1 MSFYRKYRPQTFEDV
16 MGQSHVAQT
25 LGNALS
31 SEPLRISHAYLFCG
45 PRGTG
50 KTTTARILAKCLNCE
65 KGPTATPCNECDFCL
80 RVQENQPV
88 MDLIEIDAASNTQVE
103 KIRDHIIDKV
113 NMAPAQGR
121 YRVYIIDE
129 VHMLSTSSFNA
140 LLKTLEEPPPHAI
153 FILATTD
160 AHKVPVTVTSRCQ
173 RYDFRR
179 VTLGDIEI
187 RLNYVAGKEGIE
199 LDAGAARLIAR
210 SADGALRD
218 ALSLL
223 EQVAAYS
230 PQSIGEDDVRMV
242 LGTVSREL
250 LASLLDAVA
259 AGDGAAVLAQLDNA
273 VAEGASFSQLAK
285 DLTHYCRDL
294 LLLTVGYQDKSTFD
308 DSGNQQQQ
316 AQAQALGRDR
326 LLGMVD
332 ALRTAEKDM
341 RQSTD
346 HRLLLE
352 LTLVRAAS
360 NLLNAPRQT
369 ATAVARP
376 AMQKTPVPITP
387 PQPAS
392 QPVASAPPATPKTE
406 GPLPSQPA
414 KATEPV
420 ATAPVESSAPVE
432 TASTDPAPAKPRA
445 SGKPGKGR
453 RIHDL
458 NEFLELWPYV
468 LLRIRKKISIP
479 AVAYLHDAIPVELN
493 DKAAILEFQKQFHYE
508 KACEAAKNLPFENVI
523 NECMAA
529 PHQLVF
535 RLAEPKAAPAPEPPP
550 VEKAP
555 VDDED
560 DEDEDDVFK
569 MAQQMLGAEV
579 VEEI

>member
-16 MGQSHVAQT
+16 MGQNHVAGT
-25 LGNALS
+25 LRNALS

-50 KTTTARILAKCLNCE
+50 KTTMARILAKCLNCE
-65 KGPTATPCNECDFCL
+65 NGPTATPCNECDFCL

-88 MDLIEIDAASNTQVE
+88 MDLVEIDAASNTQVD
-103 KIRDHIIDKV
+103 KIREVIIEKV

-129 VHMLSTSSFNA
+129 VHMLSGSSFNA
-140 LLKTLEEPPPHAI
+140 LLKTLEEPPAHAI

-160 AHKVPVTVTSRCQ
+160 AHKIPVTVTSRCQ

-179 VTLGDIEI
+179 VGMNDIEE
-187 RLNYVAGKEGIE
+187 RLRFVAAKEEIE
-199 LDAGAARLIAR
+199 LDADAAQLIAR

-230 PQSIGEDDVRMV
+230 PRSINENDVRMV

-250 LASLLDAVA
+250 LASLVEAVA
-259 AGDGAAVLAQLDNA
+259 RGDGHAVLEQLDNA
-273 VAEGASFSQLAK
+273 VGEGASFSQLAK
-285 DLTHYCRDL
+285 DLTNYCRDL
-294 LLLTVGYQDKSTFD
+294 MLLTVGYASESTFSEAD
-308 DSGNQQQQ
+308 KAQRQEQ
-316 AQAQALGRDR
+316 ANSLGRDR
-326 LLGMVD
+326 LLAMVD

-352 LTLVRAAS
+352 LTLVRASA
-360 NLLNAPRQT
+360 NLLEAP
-369 ATAVARP
+369 
-376 AMQKTPVPITP
+376 K
-387 PQPAS
+387 
-392 QPVASAPPATPKTE
+392 
-406 GPLPSQPA
+406 
-414 KATEPV
+414 
-420 ATAPVESSAPVE
+420 ATAPKQVTPQPQMPAKTSSGVASPAIQRQPAPVKPSVAAAPKIEQTPIETPATPVE
-432 TASTDPAPAKPRA
+432 TAPGIAPKKPPN
-445 SGKPGKGR
+445 SKGPGKGR
-453 RIHDL
+453 RISDL
-458 NEFLELWPYV
+458 EEFIELWPYV

-479 AVAYLHDAIPVELN
+479 AVAYLHDAMPVELN
-493 DKAAILEFQKQFHYE
+493 ETAAVLEFQKQFHYE
-508 KACEAAKNLPFENVI
+508 KACEAAKQLPFEKVI

-535 RLAEPKAAPAPEPPP
+535 RLAEPKAAPVP
-550 VEKAP
+550 VAAP
-555 VDDED
+555 VQEEVEDDDE
-560 DEDEDDVFK
+560 EEDVFK
-569 MAQQMLGAEV
+569 LAEQMLGAEV

>member
-16 MGQSHVAQT
+16 MGQSHIAGT
-25 LGNALS
+25 LRNALS

-88 MDLIEIDAASNTQVE
+88 MDLVEIDAASNTQVE
-103 KIRDHIIDKV
+103 KIRDHIIDRV

-140 LLKTLEEPPPHAI
+140 LLKTLEEPPAHAI

-160 AHKVPVTVTSRCQ
+160 AHKIPVTVTSRCQ

-179 VTLGDIEI
+179 VGMNDIEE
-187 RLNYVAGKEGIE
+187 RLRFVAEKEEIE
-199 LDAGAARLIAR
+199 LDADAASLIAR

-230 PQSIGEDDVRMV
+230 PRSINENDVRMV

-250 LASLLDAVA
+250 LASLVEAVA
-259 AGDGAAVLAQLDNA
+259 QGDGHAVLEQLDNA

-285 DLTHYCRDL
+285 DLTNYCRDL
-294 LLLTVGYQDKSTFD
+294 MLLTVGYESESTFSEAD
-308 DSGNQQQQ
+308 KAQRQKQ
-316 AQAQALGRDR
+316 AKSLGRDR
-326 LLGMVD
+326 LLAMVD

-352 LTLVRAAS
+352 LTLVRAAA
-360 NLLNAPRQT
+360 NLLEAPKAAAPKQATPKPQIPAKAPAPVAPPTVQRQ
-369 ATAVARP
+369 P
-376 AMQKTPVPITP
+376 TPVE
-387 PQPAS
+387 
-392 QPVASAPPATPKTE
+392 QPVAVAPKVE
-406 GPLPSQPA
+406 QP
-414 KATEPV
+414 T
-420 ATAPVESSAPVE
+420 PVESPAVPVDAAPSI
-432 TASTDPAPAKPRA
+432 APKKPANSK
-445 SGKPGKGR
+445 GPGKGR
-453 RIHDL
+453 RISDL
-458 NEFLELWPYV
+458 EEFIELWPYV

-479 AVAYLHDAIPVELN
+479 AVAYLHDAMPVELN
-493 DKAAILEFQKQFHYE
+493 ETAAILEFQKQFHYE
-508 KACEAAKNLPFENVI
+508 KACEAAKQLPFEKVI

-529 PHQLVF
+529 PHQLIF
-535 RLAEPKAAPAPEPPP
+535 QLAEPKAAPAP
-550 VEKAP
+550 VAAP
-555 VDDED
+555 VQEMPEEDDDE
-560 DEDEDDVFK
+560 EEDVFK
-569 MAQQMLGAEV
+569 LAEQMLGAEV

>member
-1 MSFYRKYRPQTFEDV
+1 MSFYRTYRPQTFEDV
-16 MGQSHVAQT
+16 MGQNHVAGT
-25 LGNALS
+25 LRNALS

-50 KTTTARILAKCLNCE
+50 KTTMARILAKCLNCE
-65 KGPTATPCNECDFCL
+65 NGPTATPCNACDFCL

-88 MDLIEIDAASNTQVE
+88 MDMIEIDAASNTQVE

-140 LLKTLEEPPPHAI
+140 LLKTLEEPPAHAV

-160 AHKVPVTVTSRCQ
+160 AHKIPVTVTSRCQ

-179 VTLGDIEI
+179 VGMNDIEE
-187 RLNYVAGKEGIE
+187 RLRFVAGKEEIE
-199 LDAGAARLIAR
+199 LDADAAQLIAR

-218 ALSLL
+218 ALSLM

-230 PQSIGEDDVRMV
+230 PRSINENDVRMV

-250 LASLLDAVA
+250 LASLVEAVA
-259 AGDGAAVLAQLDNA
+259 QGDGHAVLEQLDNA
-273 VAEGASFSQLAK
+273 VGEGASFSQLAK
-285 DLTHYCRDL
+285 DLTNYCRDL
-294 LLLTVGYQDKSTFD
+294 MLLTIGYEGESTFSEAD
-308 DSGNQQQQ
+308 KAQRGEQ
-316 AQAQALGRDR
+316 AKSLGRDR

-352 LTLVRAAS
+352 LTLVRASA
-360 NLLNAPRQT
+360 NLLEAPKAAAPRQV
-369 ATAVARP
+369 APQPAIPAKASVPAAPPVVARP
-376 AMQKTPVPITP
+376 ATPAKP
-387 PQPAS
+387 
-392 QPVASAPPATPKTE
+392 PVADPPKTE
-406 GPLPSQPA
+406 QAVS
-414 KATEPV
+414 TEVP
-420 ATAPVESSAPVE
+420 TAPVE
-432 TASTDPAPAKPRA
+432 PAPIA
-445 SGKPGKGR
+445 SPKKATNSKGPGKGR

-458 NEFLELWPYV
+458 EEFLELWPFV
-468 LLRIRKKISIP
+468 LTRIRKKIGVTTS
-479 AVAYLHDAIPVELN
+479 AYMHDAMPVELN
-493 DKAAILEFQKQFHYE
+493 EKEAILEFQKQFHYE
-508 KACEAAKNLPFENVI
+508 KACEAAKQLPFEKVI
-523 NECMAA
+523 NECMAE

-535 RLAEPKAAPAPEPPP
+535 RLIEPKPTPAPIVAKVPE
-550 VEKAP
+550 VVA
-555 VDDED
+555 ED

-569 MAQQMLGAEV
+569 LAEQMLGAEV

>member
-16 MGQSHVAQT
+16 MGQSHIAGT
-25 LGNALS
+25 LRNALS

-88 MDLIEIDAASNTQVE
+88 MDLVEIDAASNTQVE

-140 LLKTLEEPPPHAI
+140 LLKTLEEPPAHAI

-160 AHKVPVTVTSRCQ
+160 AHKIPVTVTSRCQ

-179 VTLGDIEI
+179 VGMNDIEE
-187 RLNYVAGKEGIE
+187 RLRFVAEKEEIE
-199 LDAGAARLIAR
+199 LDADAASLIAR

-230 PQSIGEDDVRMV
+230 PRSINENDVRTV

-250 LASLLDAVA
+250 LANLVEAVA
-259 AGDGAAVLAQLDNA
+259 QGDGHAVLEQLDNA
-273 VAEGASFSQLAK
+273 VGEGASFSQLAK
-285 DLTHYCRDL
+285 DLTNYCRDL
-294 LLLTVGYQDKSTFD
+294 MLLTVGYASESTFSEAD
-308 DSGNQQQQ
+308 KAQRQEQ
-316 AQAQALGRDR
+316 AKSLGRDR

-352 LTLVRAAS
+352 LTLVRASA
-360 NLLNAPRQT
+360 NLLESPKATAPRQ
-369 ATAVARP
+369 V
-376 AMQKTPVPITP
+376 
-387 PQPAS
+387 AS
-392 QPVASAPPATPKTE
+392 QP
-406 GPLPSQPA
+406 QIPA
-414 KATEPV
+414 KAPTPV
-420 ATAPVESSAPVE
+420 TRPTVQRQPAPVEQPVAVAPKVEQPTPVE
-432 TASTDPAPAKPRA
+432 SPAVPVDAAPSAAPKKP
-445 SGKPGKGR
+445 SNSKGPGKGR
-453 RIHDL
+453 RISDL
-458 NEFLELWPYV
+458 EEFIELWPYV

-479 AVAYLHDAIPVELN
+479 AVAYLHDAMPVELN
-493 DKAAILEFQKQFHYE
+493 ETVAVLEFQKQFHYE
-508 KACEAAKNLPFENVI
+508 KACEAAKQLPFEKVI

-529 PHQLVF
+529 PHQLIF
-535 RLAEPKAAPAPEPPP
+535 RLAEPKAAPVP
-550 VEKAP
+550 VAAP
-555 VDDED
+555 VQEMPEEDDDE
-560 DEDEDDVFK
+560 EEDVFK
-569 MAQQMLGAEV
+569 LAEQMLGAEV
-579 VEEI
+579 VDEI

>member
-16 MGQSHVAQT
+16 MGQNHVAGT
-25 LGNALS
+25 LRNALS

-50 KTTTARILAKCLNCE
+50 KTTMARILAKCLNCE
-65 KGPTATPCNECDFCL
+65 NGPTATPCNECDFCV

-88 MDLIEIDAASNTQVE
+88 MDLVEIDAASNTQVE

-140 LLKTLEEPPPHAI
+140 LLKTLEEPPAHAI

-160 AHKVPVTVTSRCQ
+160 AYKIPVTVTSRCQ

-179 VTLGDIEI
+179 VGMNDIEE
-187 RLNYVAGKEGIE
+187 RLRFVAGKEAIE
-199 LDAGAARLIAR
+199 LDADAASLIAR

-230 PQSIGEDDVRMV
+230 PRSINENDVRMV

-250 LASLLDAVA
+250 LASLVEAVA
-259 AGDGAAVLAQLDNA
+259 QGDGHAVLEQLDNA
-273 VAEGASFSQLAK
+273 VNEGASFSQLAK
-285 DLTHYCRDL
+285 DLTNYCRDL
-294 LLLTVGYQDKSTFD
+294 MLLTVGYQNESTFSEAD
-308 DSGNQQQQ
+308 KAQHQEQ
-316 AQAQALGRDR
+316 AKSLGRDR
-326 LLGMVD
+326 LLAMVD

-352 LTLVRAAS
+352 LTLVRASA
-360 NLLNAPRQT
+360 NLLEAPKAIAPKQVM
-369 ATAVARP
+369 AQAQIP
-376 AMQKTPVPITP
+376 AKTPVPVPRPIATQSAP
-387 PQPAS
+387 VK
-392 QPVASAPPATPKTE
+392 QPVAAAPKVEQAPMETPA
-406 GPLPSQPA
+406 
-414 KATEPV
+414 
-420 ATAPVESSAPVE
+420 
-432 TASTDPAPAKPRA
+432 APAETVPNPAAKKPA
-445 SGKPGKGR
+445 NSKGPGKGR
-453 RIHDL
+453 RIKDL
-458 NEFLELWPYV
+458 EEFIELWPYV

-479 AVAYLHDAIPVELN
+479 AVAYLHDAMPVELN
-493 DKAAILEFQKQFHYE
+493 ETAAILEFQKQFHYE
-508 KACEAAKNLPFENVI
+508 KACEAAKQLPFEKVI

-535 RLAEPKAAPAPEPPP
+535 RLAEPKAAPVPVAAP
-550 VEKAP
+550 VEEKS
-555 VDDED
+555 DEE
-560 DEDEDDVFK
+560 DEDEEEDVFK
-569 MAQQMLGAEV
+569 LAEQMLGAEV

>member
-16 MGQSHVAQT
+16 MGQSHIAGT
-25 LGNALS
+25 LRNALS
-31 SEPLRISHAYLFCG
+31 SEPLRIAHAYLFCG

-88 MDLIEIDAASNTQVE
+88 MDLVEIDAASNTQVE

-140 LLKTLEEPPPHAI
+140 LLKTLEEPPAHAI

-160 AHKVPVTVTSRCQ
+160 AHKIPVTVTSRCQ

-179 VTLGDIEI
+179 VGMNDIEE
-187 RLNYVAGKEGIE
+187 RLRYVAGKEEIE
-199 LDAGAARLIAR
+199 LDADAASLIAR

-230 PQSIGEDDVRMV
+230 PRSINENDVRTV

-250 LASLLDAVA
+250 LASLVEAVA
-259 AGDGAAVLAQLDNA
+259 QGDGHAVLEQLDNA
-273 VAEGASFSQLAK
+273 VGEGASFSQLAK
-285 DLTHYCRDL
+285 DLTNYCRDL
-294 LLLTVGYQDKSTFD
+294 MLLTVGYQNESTFSEAD
-308 DSGNQQQQ
+308 KAQRQEQ
-316 AQAQALGRDR
+316 AQSLGRDR
-326 LLGMVD
+326 LLAMVD

-352 LTLVRAAS
+352 LTLVRASA
-360 NLLNAPRQT
+360 NLLEAPKATLPRQVT
-369 ATAVARP
+369 SQPQIP
-376 AMQKTPVPITP
+376 AKAPTPVAP
-387 PQPAS
+387 PTVPRQPAPVE
-392 QPVASAPPATPKTE
+392 QPVAAVPKVEQPTPAESPTVPVDAAPSVAPKK
-406 GPLPSQPA
+406 PSNS
-414 KATEPV
+414 K
-420 ATAPVESSAPVE
+420 
-432 TASTDPAPAKPRA
+432 
-445 SGKPGKGR
+445 GPGKGR
-453 RIHDL
+453 RISDL
-458 NEFLELWPYV
+458 EEFIELWPYV

-479 AVAYLHDAIPVELN
+479 AVAYLHDAMPVELN
-493 DKAAILEFQKQFHYE
+493 ETVAILEFQKQFHYE
-508 KACEAAKNLPFENVI
+508 KACEAAKQLPFEKVI

-529 PHQLVF
+529 PHQLIF
-535 RLAEPKAAPAPEPPP
+535 QLAEPKAAPVP
-550 VEKAP
+550 VAAP
-555 VDDED
+555 VQEMPDE
-560 DEDEDDVFK
+560 EDEEEEDVFK
-569 MAQQMLGAEV
+569 LAEQMLGAEV

>member
-16 MGQSHVAQT
+16 MGQSHIAET
-25 LGNALS
+25 LRNALS

-65 KGPTATPCNECDFCL
+65 KGPTATPCNECDFCR

-88 MDLIEIDAASNTQVE
+88 MDLVEIDAASNTQVD
-103 KIRDHIIDKV
+103 KIREVIIEKV

-129 VHMLSTSSFNA
+129 VHMLSGSSFNA
-140 LLKTLEEPPPHAI
+140 LLKTLEEPPAHAI

-160 AHKVPVTVTSRCQ
+160 AHKIPVTVTSRCQ

-179 VTLGDIEI
+179 VGLPDIEE
-187 RLNYVAGKEGIE
+187 RLQFVAQKEEIE
-199 LDAGAARLIAR
+199 LEADAAQLIAR

-230 PQSIGEDDVRMV
+230 PRSINENDVRTV

-250 LASLLDAVA
+250 LASLVEAVA
-259 AGDGAAVLAQLDNA
+259 QGDGHAVLEQLDKA

-285 DLTHYCRDL
+285 DLTNYCRDL
-294 LLLTVGYQDKSTFD
+294 MLLTVGYQDKSTFSEAD
-308 DSGNQQQQ
+308 KAQREQQ
-316 AQAQALGRDR
+316 AKSLGRDR
-326 LLGMVD
+326 LLTMVD

-352 LTLVRAAS
+352 LTLVRAAA
-360 NLLNAPRQT
+360 NLLGIPKVAAQKPAAPQPVIPTRTPTPAPPEVPRQ
-369 ATAVARP
+369 AA
-376 AMQKTPVPITP
+376 P
-387 PQPAS
+387 PKP
-392 QPVASAPPATPKTE
+392 PVAAAPPIEPATPAET
-406 GPLPSQPA
+406 PPA
-414 KATEPV
+414 PV
-420 ATAPVESSAPVE
+420 AAAPK
-432 TASTDPAPAKPRA
+432 KP
-445 SGKPGKGR
+445 SNSKGPGKGR
-453 RIHDL
+453 RINDL
-458 NEFLELWPYV
+458 DEFLELWPYV

-479 AVAYLHDAIPVELN
+479 AVAYLHDAMPVELN
-493 DKAAILEFQKQFHYE
+493 ETAAVLEFQKQFHYE
-508 KACEAAKNLPFENVI
+508 KACEAAKQLPFEKVI

-529 PHQLVF
+529 PHQLIF
-535 RLAEPKAAPAPEPPP
+535 RLAEPKAAPVPVAAPVQEAPE
-550 VEKAP
+550 ED
-555 VDDED
+555 DDE
-560 DEDEDDVFK
+560 EEDVFK
-569 MAQQMLGAEV
+569 LAEQMLGAEV